1 MKKKYI
7 RLNILIII
15 ISIVLINL
23 LIKPSVDIIIK
34 YENLAGI
41 IDQKAEI
48 FYDTGNGFNANDK
61 VSRDIDNEKVKF
73 KIKEI
78 TKIKGLR
85 IDPVD
90 IQGKIFI
97 KEIVFQYGLDSIKI
111 NNKNLKHYV
120 KINNINNIDLIN
132 YISFESTNNDPMMF
146 INNNMIMKIKKM
158 CNQLNIKYI
167 LLNSMVI
174 ISFYLLLLFIYIER
188 NIFIK
193 YINKIICHRKYKLIA
208 INIFSIIISI
218 FFITYIYNTLIE
230 IHFDNNIVPFNN
242 EIKIYQQNNI
252 SIPASKTQFGS
263 ILINKYSEQNDII
276 MEMNLKEFNINKIKL
291 RQNTHLAFK
300 INIKYHIENNKVYIK
315 IIDIKKSKIIYIVI
329 NVLIFTLIVNVL
341 YYLISMMISKKY
353 VSRTMF
359 IYGILLFTI
368 TVILYNKFLIF
379 DKYYIFGD
387 IASDSL
393 FQLYPYIQH
402 LSYYIYDNKT
412 IPFVSFFVGLGMN
425 IFSFVM
431 EPFYFLVALFG
442 PDNVPAMIGYM
453 HALRV
458 FLAGIFFY
466 LFLKE
471 KGYDNHTS
479 TIFGLFYAFLGRMI
493 SQGTWQTYP
502 NEVVGVAL
510 FLYAFELFYNNKNRY
525 ILPLSI
531 AFLFTVTTSY
541 YFILYTIIIIAYI
554 TFRFYINNINPFK
567 NIKKIG
573 YLFISYIIGF
583 LIASP
588 LIITNLIMIRSGPRS
603 GNFQLLTNTAY
614 LKKAVLQL
622 TPINEVYTA
631 FFKTFST
638 NIYGILEYYGSRN
651 YLEDPLFYCGILTV
665 ILIPLAFNYINKR
678 EKIAYTISILLSLLY
693 VFSPFIRNSLSG
705 FSGNYYKI
713 SSFWIILIM
722 LYIGAHSLS
731 CIIKNK
737 QTNKLTLF
745 ITILILICLVG
756 ILGYNRN
763 FDTIY
768 YYLIYIYIALYA
780 IMLFI
785 TNDSNT
791 DKIMKIML
799 VLVIIEIFTMSW
811 ETTNIRNTLSLNNEG
826 YNDGTER
833 VIKYLEFEDKSLFYR
848 IEKDYYT
855 KFYNDALV
863 QQYRGTASYNN
874 MSHRKEY
881 VKFLNLM
888 GINIYSHSSNYV
900 PSIAGN
906 CYLENLFNIK
916 YKIIRNDNYLPYFYN
931 KIKNIGQYNIYENKL
946 FMPLGTYYTENVSIN
961 DFMKAPFE
969 DKWLNIL
976 KYNILIDS
984 TNEKI
989 VQLEHNNID
998 RYKIDTVNMKL
1009 ENKIINIDNNSKI
1022 KIKKGHGSQ
1031 YIQFNHETN
1040 TRNVYFLKYK
1050 INTKSN
1056 AWMKINILDNDTTI
1070 TRDFNIISGNGGYAF
1085 EFSGENYNAIEF
1097 KDNIDYEISDLE
1109 LYIVPEKIY
1118 YKPLED
1124 AVNNLRKYKFNIEK
1138 FSDSNI
1144 IGNISVDKKGTL
1156 MFSIPYDKGWK
1167 AYIDGKP
1174 ADLKVAQLAF
1184 LGLELEPGTYEIE
1197 LKFFPPGLKAGII
1210 LFIFGIII
1218 YTIYIYIIRKGGQN
1232 AYK

>member
-1 MKKKYI
+1 MGKKSIIIY
-7 RLNILIII
+7 LLVII
-15 ISIVLINL
+15 ISIVISNKLIYEKL
-23 LIKPSVDIIIK
+23 SIIITYK
-34 YENLAGI
+34 NTI
-41 IDQKAEI
+41 NINDKKAEI
-48 FYDTGNGFNANDK
+48 FFDMGNGFNKKDSILSN
-61 VSRDIDNEKVKF
+61 IEYNQVKF
-73 KIKEI
+73 IINNFKKIK
-78 TKIKGLR
+78 KLR
-85 IDPVD
+85 IDPANV
-90 IQGKIFI
+90 QYKILI
-97 KEIVFQYGLDSIKI
+97 EEIEFKYGSDSIKI
-111 NNKNLKHYV
+111 NKNNFNNYV
-120 KINNINNIDLIN
+120 TVNNIKNIDLISC
-132 YISFESTNNDPMMF
+132 IALESVNNDPMMF
-146 INNNMIMKIKKM
+146 INDDMIMKIKNMTNTIHVKR
-158 CNQLNIKYI
+158 I
-167 LLNSMVI
+167 LLNSIIVI
-174 ISFYLLLLFIYIER
+174 LFYLLLLLVYIKR

-193 YINKIICHRKYKLIA
+193 YINKVIISRKYNLIA
-208 INIFSIIISI
+208 INIFSLIISL
-218 FFITYIYNTLIE
+218 FFIGYVYHTLIE
-230 IHFDNNIVPFNN
+230 IHFNNDIVPFSN
-242 EIKIYQQNNI
+242 EIKIYQQSNI

-368 TVILYNKFLIF
+368 TVILYNKFLLF
-379 DKYYIFGD
+379 DRYYIFSD
-387 IASDSL
+387 IASDSIVQL
-393 FQLYPYIQH
+393 FPYIYH
-402 LSYYIYDNKT
+402 LSNYIYEYNA

-425 IFSFVM
+425 IFSYVM

-442 PDNVPAMIGYM
+442 PDNVPAMMGYM

-471 KGYDNHTS
+471 KGYDKYTS
-479 TIFGLFYAFLGRMI
+479 IIFGLLYAFSGRMI

-510 FLYAFELFYNNKNRY
+510 FLYAFELLYNNRNKY
-525 ILPLSI
+525 LLPLAI
-531 AFLFTVTTSY
+531 ALLFSLTSSY
-541 YFILYTIIIIAYI
+541 YFVLYTIIIIGYMI
-554 TFRFYINNINPFK
+554 FRFYIDNINPFK
-567 NIKKIG
+567 SIKQIG
-573 YLFISYIIGF
+573 YIFISYIVGF
-583 LIASP
+583 SIASP
-588 LIITNLIMIRSGPRS
+588 LIIPNLIMIRSGSRS
-603 GNFQLLTNTAY
+603 GNFQLLIDIDY
-614 LKKAVLQL
+614 LKNAVFQM
-622 TPINEVYTA
+622 TPTRELYTA
-631 FFKTFST
+631 FFKTFAT
-638 NIYGILEYYGSRN
+638 NIYGITKYLGSRN

-678 EKIAYTISILLSLLY
+678 EKIVYTISILLIFLY
-693 VFSPFIRNSLSG
+693 VFSPFIRNALSG

-756 ILGYNRN
+756 ILGYNRK

-768 YYLIYIYIALYA
+768 YYFIYIFILLYA
-780 IMLFI
+780 VMLFMI
-785 TNDSNT
+785 NGSNT

-799 VLVIIEIFTMSW
+799 VLVIVEIFTMSW

-833 VIKYLEFEDKSLFYR
+833 AIKFIEGHDKSLFYR

-855 KFYNDALV
+855 KYYADSLI
-863 QQYRGTASYNN
+863 QKYRGAASYNN
-874 MSHRKEY
+874 MAHRKEY
-881 VKFLNLM
+881 NEFVNILN
-888 GINIYSHSSNYV
+888 INKYQNHSNYNS
-900 PSIAGN
+900 SIYGN
-906 CYLENLFNIK
+906 IYLENLFSVKYRIIRNK
-916 YKIIRNDNYLPYFYN
+916 NDVPYLYKIIGNTGNLYIA
-931 KIKNIGQYNIYENKL
+931 KNKL
-946 FMPLGTYYTENVSIN
+946 FLPFGIYYTKNIN
-961 DFMKAPFE
+961 ADSFIEASAD
-969 DKWLNIL
+969 DKLLNIL
-976 KYNILIDS
+976 KYNISNDNSGNIY
-984 TNEKI
+984 
-989 VQLEHNNID
+989 QLEHNNID
-998 RYKIDTVNMKL
+998 GYKIDKLNIEL
-1009 ENKIINIDNNSKI
+1009 ENKIIHIDNKSKI
-1022 KIKKGHGSQ
+1022 NIKKGKGSK
-1031 YIQFNHETN
+1031 YIRFNYETN
-1040 TRNVYFLKYK
+1040 GRETYLLKFKTKTNRNARMT
-1050 INTKSN
+1050 IS
-1056 AWMKINILDNDTTI
+1056 ILDNSTKVI
-1070 TRDFNIISGNGGYAF
+1070 RDINVIVGNRDYVY
-1085 EFSGENYNAIEF
+1085 EFSGEKYNAIKF
-1097 KDNIDYEISDLE
+1097 DDNIDYEISDLE

-1167 AYIDGKP
+1167 AYINGKP
-1174 ADLKVAQLAF
+1174 ADLKIAQLAF
-1184 LGLELEPGTYEIE
+1184 LGLELEPGNYKIE

-1218 YTIYIYIIRKGGQN
+1218 YAIYIYIIRKEVKH